1 MPATDVR
8 LIVLATV
15 RHLEPATGY
24 AIRKRLVEQGVEAW
38 GGVSVASIYSVL
50 RTLTKHGQLEELD
63 DPTGVRRNTKAYRTT
78 EAGRDEFLVLAR
90 RALETVDPA
99 HPLAF
104 HVAITLTALMPRELY
119 INALEQRLATL
130 ERNLTVELPDLEP
143 EVRNAAR
150 LWRRL
155 AETEASWVRETIAA
169 AAEAAGA
176 DSAARR

>member
-1 MPATDVR
+1 VPATDVR

-50 RTLTKHGQLEELD
+50 RTLAKHGALEEID

-78 EAGRDEFLVLAR
+78 EAGRAEFLALAR

-99 HPLAF
+99 RPLAF
-104 HVAITLTALMPRELY
+104 HVALTLTALIPQEDY
-119 INALEQRLATL
+119 IDALRVRLATL
-130 ERNLTVELPDLEP
+130 ERNLGFSPELEP

-150 LWRRL
+150 LWRKL
-155 AETEASWVRETIAA
+155 AETEAEWIRETIAA
-169 AAEAAGA
+169 VAPGAGA
-176 DSAARR
+176 ATATRR

>member
-24 AIRKRLVEQGVEAW
+24 AIRKHLVEQGVEAW

-50 RTLTKHGQLEELD
+50 ATLTRRGHLEQLP
-63 DPTGVRRNTKAYRTT
+63 DPTGIRKQTKAYRTT
-78 EAGRDEFLVLAR
+78 EAGRREFE
-90 RALETVDPA
+90 ALFKQAVETVDPA

-104 HVAITLTALMPRELY
+104 HVAITLSALVTRDAY
-119 INALEQRLATL
+119 VAALQHRLATL
-130 ERNLTVELPDLEP
+130 ERRRPAPALPPQVE
-143 EVRNAAR
+143 NAAR

-155 AETEASWVRETIAA
+155 ADSEIHWIRETLARIERDDADFAFAA
-169 AAEAAGA
+169 
-176 DSAARR
+176 S